1 VNLKDWVAPAVAV
14 AIVGVGIT
22 YLESRLASFDR
33 RFDTLAAEMAGQR
46 DRADRIIENI
56 GSLRAELAAVALK
69 VDGIATKL
77 DVASIPSEAPWAG
90 SNEPPAAGPPW
101 DGEPH
106 AVPTDNPKD
115 SPAGQG
121 FEYLTP

>member
-1 VNLKDWVAPAVAV
+1 VSLKEWVAPAVAV
-14 AIVGVGIT
+14 AIVALGIT

-56 GSLRAELAAVALK
+56 VSLRAEVAAVALK

-90 SNEPPAAGPPW
+90 TEPPAGYEH
-101 DGEPH
+101 GET
-106 AVPTDNPKD
+106 VPADNQNQAP
-115 SPAGQG
+115 
-121 FEYLTP
+121 EYQEFNRAIPN